1 MTEQEKDLVLIAEQ
15 GQQQV
20 TRRERVRGRKISIE
34 DVRPQYIEEQEN
46 SENEAEVKVDSEPVV
61 ILSESQEGKTP
72 WGKIV
77 GWSIFGVLAA
87 GALAIGGYVQ
97 FHKPD
102 VVEHV
107 CIRSTHCANGKP
119 KIAFDT
125 PQQANWQTVKIFFK
139 YFDIQNS
146 YQVGDKYY
154 TGHSSK

>member
-1 MTEQEKDLVLIAEQ
+1 MKQTTTIADTLSTEQRELLEKMAEDNSVQ
-15 GQQQV
+15 HVEAQAY
-20 TRRERVRGRKISIE
+20 
-34 DVRPQYIEEQEN
+34 PEN
-46 SENEAEVKVDSEPVV
+46 GGEVKAQGEHVV
-61 ILSESQEGKTP
+61 VLSESQEGKTP

-77 GWSIFGVLAA
+77 VLSILGTLAV

-107 CIRSTHCANGKP
+107 CVRSTHCANGKP

-125 PQQANWQTVKIFFK
+125 PQQANWQTVKIFFQ
-139 YFDIQNS
+139 YLDIQNS